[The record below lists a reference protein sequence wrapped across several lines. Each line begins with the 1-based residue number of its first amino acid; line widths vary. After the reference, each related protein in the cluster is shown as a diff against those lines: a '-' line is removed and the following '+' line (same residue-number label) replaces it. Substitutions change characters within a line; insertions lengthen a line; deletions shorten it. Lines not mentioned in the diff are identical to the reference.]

1 MGIEETASET
11 SFGSLFSREQS
22 ILSDNDSYMSA
33 QRRETLK
40 SINTDYVQKS
50 DARSTLM
57 SVDENGQK
65 KLKVVEVVK
74 MGMAN
79 PRGLV

>member
-1 MGIEETASET
+1 
-11 SFGSLFSREQS
+11 
-22 ILSDNDSYMSA
+22 MSA
-33 QRRETLK
+33 ERRETLK

-50 DARSTLM
+50 DAKSALM

-65 KLKVVEVVK
+65 KLKVVEVMK